1 METNRYSTIDFLR
14 FLAASSVAIS
24 HFIMQ
29 SDGYNL
35 NLEIISSIS
44 VEVFFII
51 SGFVLAPQIISIAK
65 NKKFQNYKIFIIR
78 RWYRT
83 IPLYVLSLLLTSIIL
98 SNLFTIDFLKYLFFL
113 QNLFILSVE
122 NDFFSIAWSL
132 SVEEWFYIIFPLF
145 LLLLFKKF
153 DFTSKK
159 HFTYLA
165 YLFVIL
171 VLLFR
176 LFFSDNT
183 DWGSNV
189 RRVVFFRLDSIAF
202 GFILYL
208 FRDYFKNKVLNNL
221 LLIMLIFATT
231 FLTFGI
237 LKINALEQIIFYQ
250 FIFHY
255 VVGIWGCLIVI
266 FCYMLNKN
274 FENKKITNINLFLG
288 KISYSIYLFHLL
300 LIYLISSLIDLNLL
314 LSIVLFVITQISLS
328 TLLYYYFE
336 KPILDSRPNYK

>member
-1 METNRYSTIDFLR
+1 METNRYSTIDLLR
-14 FLAASSVAIS
+14 FLAAFSVAIS
-24 HFIMQ
+24 HFTMHAN
-29 SDGYNL
+29 GYDL

-51 SGFVLAPQIISIAK
+51 SGFVLAPQIISIVQ
-65 NKKFQNYKIFIIR
+65 NKKFQNYKIFLIR

-83 IPLYVLSLLLTSIIL
+83 IPLYLLSLLLTSVIL
-98 SNLFTIDFLKYLFFL
+98 SKLFTTDFLKYLFFL
-113 QNLFILSVE
+113 QNFFILSIE

-153 DFTSKK
+153 NFKNIK
-159 HFTYLA
+159 HITYLA
-165 YLFVIL
+165 CLFVIL
-171 VLLFR
+171 ILIFR
-176 LFFSDNT
+176 LFFLENAN
-183 DWGSNV
+183 WGSNI
-189 RRVVFFRLDSIAF
+189 RRVVIFRLDSIAF

-208 FRDYFKNKVLNNL
+208 CKDFFIKKFFNNL
-221 LLIMLIFATT
+221 LLLILIVLTT
-231 FLTFGI
+231 SFTFII
-237 LKINALEQIIFYQ
+237 LKTNALEQIFFFQ

-266 FCYMLNKN
+266 FCYKINKN
-274 FENKKITNINLFLG
+274 LENKKLININLFLG

-300 LIYLISSLIDLNLL
+300 LIYIISSLINLNLIS
-314 LSIVLFVITQISLS
+314 SILIFVVAQIVLS

>member
-1 METNRYSTIDFLR
+1 VETNRYSTIDFLR

-113 QNLFILSVE
+113 QNLFILSVK

-153 DFTSKK
+153 NFTSKK

-171 VLLFR
+171 ILLFR

-189 RRVVFFRLDSIAF
+189 RRVVFFAF

-208 FRDYFKNKVLNNL
+208 FRYSFKNKILNNL

-314 LSIVLFVITQISLS
+314 LSIVLFVIAQISLS

-336 KPILDSRPNYK
+336 KPILDLRPNYK